1 MTYRRISASAPAI
14 STPEAPPPTITTLSL
29 DTRSASVAAVTA
41 SSKLRR
47 TRLRMFSASVMF
59 DMASASRL
67 TASIPKKFGTQ
78 PVARIR

>member
-1 MTYRRISASAPAI
+1 MIVLVLVFLQIPGQ
-14 STPEAPPPTITTLSL
+14 L
-29 DTRSASVAAVTA
+29 
-41 SSKLRR
+41 
-47 TRLRMFSASVMF
+47 LRMFSASVMF